1 MSVKRLCGK
10 QLSPERYGAVD
21 LRYRFSTARLGN
33 ALILLSGAGNR
44 AVTITMAGMA
54 KKKEATEASPESQ
67 DGALVKAA
75 KAVGEA
81 AGKIATAAGA
91 AKPAK
96 PRVPKLEKKNKARL
110 PRKEKKAARKPPRK
124 SA

>member
-1 MSVKRLCGK
+1 M
-10 QLSPERYGAVD
+10 
-21 LRYRFSTARLGN
+21 TA
-33 ALILLSGAGNR
+33 
-44 AVTITMAGMA
+44 MA
-54 KKKEATEASPESQ
+54 KKKEEASPQSQ

-81 AGKIATAAGA
+81 AGTIAAAVGV

-96 PRVPKLEKKNKARL
+96 PRVPKLEKKNKSGL
-110 PRKEKKAARKPPRK
+110 PRKEKKAAKKSARK

>member
-1 MSVKRLCGK
+1 M
-10 QLSPERYGAVD
+10 
-21 LRYRFSTARLGN
+21 TA
-33 ALILLSGAGNR
+33 
-44 AVTITMAGMA
+44 MA
-54 KKKEATEASPESQ
+54 KKKEATEPQ

-81 AGKIATAAGA
+81 AGTIAAAVGV

-96 PRVPKLEKKNKARL
+96 PRVPKLEKKNKSGL
-110 PRKEKKAARKPPRK
+110 PRKEKKAAKKSSRK

>member
-1 MSVKRLCGK
+1 VRLVDGTDNSGVAGLKKVKIKASASEKDR
-10 QLSPERYGAVD
+10 
-21 LRYRFSTARLGN
+21 
-33 ALILLSGAGNR
+33 
-44 AVTITMAGMA
+44 MAGMA
-54 KKKEATEASPESQ
+54 KKKEAADTSPELQ

-81 AGKIATAAGA
+81 AGKIAAAVGV

-96 PRVPKLEKKNKARL
+96 VRVPKLEKKNKSGL
-110 PRKEKKAARKPPRK
+110 PRKEKKAAKKSARK